1 MNIQRNDQGDNL
13 SKISITLEPGDYLK
27 KYDQE
32 LQKLAARAAIKGFR
46 KGKTPVSVVKK
57 MYGPSVFA
65 EMIDDLFNKALQDY
79 LETEKV
85 KYIAQPI
92 LADDQERLA
101 IEPNNTQKSY
111 SISYEIGVLPPYTIK
126 GISADDKYEYFMP
139 LPGENYMEDEL
150 KYLARRLGKLEE
162 VQDITG
168 EELIYVTASEM
179 EGGKVKDGGFSKEVI
194 LFFNS
199 IEDQSL
205 KDLLLTK
212 KLGDVFEVEVGKLE
226 NKDFSFIKKN
236 LFGLPEDYDLKA
248 EDVFQYT
255 INKISRL
262 NPAELTEEVIKEQ
275 FQLDSLED
283 LKKEVENSFYQSQ
296 RPNADALLKKAV
308 MDRVLAQTDMV
319 VSETFVRKWLA
330 KVEKLDDEKIEK
342 ELPKFVDELKW
353 TYIKD
358 DIAKEFGIDVSE
370 EDIRQVAANR
380 IRGYE
385 MNYGRIPQDT
395 VNKLV
400 KNWFSDRTELFKL
413 SEEAKSNK
421 IFDKLFT
428 IIQKD
433 EKKIPIPEFE
443 ALFLANDQKEA

>member
-13 SKISITLEPGDYLK
+13 SKISITLEPADYLK
-27 KYDQE
+27 KYESE
-32 LQKLAARAAIKGFR
+32 LQKLAAKAAIKGFR
-46 KGKTPVSVVKK
+46 KGKTPISVIRK

-65 EMIDDLFNKALQDY
+65 DMIDDLFNRALHDY
-79 LETEKV
+79 LETEKI
-85 KYIAQPI
+85 KYIAQPM
-92 LADDQERLA
+92 LAADQERLA
-101 IEPNNTQKSY
+101 IEPNNQEKTY
-111 SISYEIGVLPPYTIK
+111 TIAYEIGQLPDYTIK
-126 GISADDKYEYFMP
+126 GISESDKYEYILP

-150 KYLARRLGKLEE
+150 KYLSRRLGKLEE
-162 VQDITG
+162 VENITG
-168 EELIYVTASEM
+168 EELIYVTATEM
-179 EGGKVKDGGFSKEVI
+179 ENGQVKEGGFSKDVI

-205 KDLLLTK
+205 KDLLMTK

-236 LFGLPEDYDLKA
+236 LFGLPEEYDLKA
-248 EDVFQYT
+248 EDVFQYS

-296 RPNADALLKKAV
+296 KPNADALLKKAV
-308 MDRVLAQTDMV
+308 MDNVLAQTEMQ

-330 KVEKLDDEKIEK
+330 TVEKLDAEKIEK

-358 DIAKEFGIDVSE
+358 DIAKSFEIDVTE
-370 EDIRQVAANR
+370 DDIRQVAANR

-395 VNKLV
+395 VNKIV
-400 KNWFSDRTELFKL
+400 KNWYSDRTELFKL

-428 IIQKD
+428 IIQKE
-433 EKKIPIPEFE
+433 EKKIPISEFE